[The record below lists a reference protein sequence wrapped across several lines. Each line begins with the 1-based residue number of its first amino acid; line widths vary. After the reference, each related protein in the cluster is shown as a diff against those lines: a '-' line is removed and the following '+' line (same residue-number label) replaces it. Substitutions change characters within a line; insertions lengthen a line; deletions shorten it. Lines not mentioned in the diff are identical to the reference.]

1 MNTYRLPRQWTF
13 FSVFSVAVRSKPNQ
27 LSDRRGARFHLWCPH
42 CLSGRPEESLLLIK
56 SKTLTQSEVILS
68 TLSSLSPMTHKLGAE
83 KFLNS
88 EMASSS
94 LSEICYIWNASC
106 LGPRA
111 AAVAKRK
118 SSCLMTE
125 ISCVQFPLGAW
136 LFSLSILS
144 YVYLTRYLEE
154 VQHYLFSYHA
164 AWGKTSLI
172 STVWDLKKELL
183 V

>member
-1 MNTYRLPRQWTF
+1 MNTYRLPRQWTT

-83 KFLNS
+83 KFLNL

-94 LSEICYIWNASC
+94 LSENLLYLKCKLSWSK
-106 LGPRA
+106 G
-111 AAVAKRK
+111 
-118 SSCLMTE
+118 SSCSKAEEFMPHDRDIVCSIPAGCLAFFSFYPQLCLLNQVPWGGAALL
-125 ISCVQFPLGAW
+125 IFLSCRLGQNK
-136 LFSLSILS
+136 LNKHSLGS
-144 YVYLTRYLEE
+144 
-154 VQHYLFSYHA
+154 
-164 AWGKTSLI
+164 
-172 STVWDLKKELL
+172 
-183 V
+183 